1 MPMDIAQAS
10 RPMAPI
16 SGGTPH
22 AFVEH
27 PQAACVDY
35 CSQRILIQ
43 GLEMDCGLGRADHE
57 QDSLHDRLLK
67 SEALNAELARMLK
80 RLEWRGCSEEHAEE
94 CPLCLSPRWWD
105 GEETDHNEGCELF
118 ALLKKATT
126 E

>member
-1 MPMDIAQAS
+1 MTDDDAVSLAHDL
-10 RPMAPI
+10 I
-16 SGGTPH
+16 SAH
-22 AFVEH
+22 ADLQV
-27 PQAACVDY
+27 
-35 CSQRILIQ
+35 
-43 GLEMDCGLGRADHE
+43 
-57 QDSLHDRLLK
+57 RLLK